1 MTPTS
6 HNLSSPS
13 MAQMVHQN
21 ALFGPGVCF
30 FFFDFL
36 VHFHQIFMFFFY
48 FLLVFFS
55 CQFFL
60 FIFMM
65 PTWYNLPSP
74 SMAQMVHLDALFG
87 PMVCLYIYIYIFTVV
102 SKNHTK
108 TLTQLWFLCNMGFL
122 ESITILFYWSLLFQF
137 QQCYLWDNNKLDFS

>member
-36 VHFHQIFMFFFY
+36 VHFHQIFMFFVD
-48 FLLVFFS
+48 FLLVFVS

-87 PMVCLYIYIYIFTVV
+87 PMVCLYIYIYIYCSLKKPHQNTDTAMVFMQYGFPGKYNHSVLLISSFPISTV
-102 SKNHTK
+102 
-108 TLTQLWFLCNMGFL
+108 
-122 ESITILFYWSLLFQF
+122 LFVR
-137 QQCYLWDNNKLDFS
+137 